1 MEESSLSSKVEQ
13 VEVPELT
20 NLTVSATS
28 DLIEEDSVHIVNE
41 INFQPSKSRDIEKGK
56 FMRSTQ
62 I

>member
-28 DLIEEDSVHIVNE
+28 DLIEEDSVQIVNE
-41 INFQPSKSRDIEKGK
+41 ITFNLQNLETLRKVSS
-56 FMRSTQ
+56 
-62 I
+62 